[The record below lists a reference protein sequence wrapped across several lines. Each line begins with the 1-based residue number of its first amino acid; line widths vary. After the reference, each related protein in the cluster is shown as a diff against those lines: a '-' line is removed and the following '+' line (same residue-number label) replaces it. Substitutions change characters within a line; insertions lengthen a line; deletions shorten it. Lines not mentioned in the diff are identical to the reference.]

1 MFWQDRQ
8 CWYFSAIWLWCYS
21 KVQRIKSTSYKNQLF
36 QRNSMSVR
44 KAQAIRKQ
52 QSSTPKINWKN
63 QAQSVCR
70 QRDKWNCSKG
80 KKISQGKQKVTQI
93 QQIFAAFTDLQLQYL
108 CYGKYKEIMLWY
120 SQEKTCTR
128 ENRRGE
134 KRNNCVQ
141 HLTFRQEFY
150 QYRKK
155 YVWKSPANLQLAI
168 AWNCSSNRFRL

>member
-36 QRNSMSVR
+36 QRNSMSIR

-80 KKISQGKQKVTQI
+80 KKDITREAEGDSDSTDICSVHWFATTIPLLWKVQGNNVMILTRENMHKGKQKRRKKE
-93 QQIFAAFTDLQLQYL
+93 QLCSISDFSARIL
-108 CYGKYKEIMLWY
+108 PI
-120 SQEKTCTR
+120 QEKIR
-128 ENRRGE
+128 M
-134 KRNNCVQ
+134 
-141 HLTFRQEFY
+141 
-150 QYRKK
+150 KK
-155 YVWKSPANLQLAI
+155 P
-168 AWNCSSNRFRL
+168 C